1 MKQKHKILI
10 VDDEEDLCEI
20 LQFNLESEGYDTE
33 TAYSAEAAMKLDLSS
48 FSLILLDVMMEKI
61 SGFKFAGKI
70 RKEMNLEIPII
81 FITAKNTE
89 NDLLTGFSLGGDDFI
104 TKPFSI
110 QEVKARVKALL
121 KRTPKEAEQD
131 KKVFEF
137 EELVLNFDKKNL
149 TVGSKEIQLT
159 RKEFDIM
166 ALLMRNKGRIISRDD
181 ILNEVWNDTL
191 VSARTIDVHVARL
204 RKKAGQYGTYIKGR
218 PGYGYT
224 FETS

>member
-1 MKQKHKILI
+1 
-10 VDDEEDLCEI
+10 
-20 LQFNLESEGYDTE
+20 
-33 TAYSAEAAMKLDLSS
+33 
-48 FSLILLDVMMEKI
+48 
-61 SGFKFAGKI
+61 
-70 RKEMNLEIPII
+70 MNLEIPII